1 MADVPFF
8 QLQRASGV
16 MNVTETCLQQP
27 AGPTPDLCEY
37 QPEAALVACQ
47 AGGCGG
53 GTVGAHL
60 RFSALTWSSSQL
72 TAVAAPDQG
81 CSLLCHVP
89 QRSFA
94 GSADSI
100 PFACV
105 FALASSRCSLLSPLL
120 PVFDSILLSHCL
132 LLVPGGAEYRLA
144 LEEIPGGCVRLL
156 NGGLDEL
163 SCLS

>member
-1 MADVPFF
+1 M
-8 QLQRASGV
+8 
-16 MNVTETCLQQP
+16 MNDTETCLQQP
-27 AGPTPDLCEY
+27 AGPTPGLCEY

-47 AGGCGG
+47 AGG
-53 GTVGAHL
+53 TIGARL

-81 CSLLCHVP
+81 WSLLCHAP
-89 QRSFA
+89 QRSFV
-94 GSADSI
+94 GGADSV
-100 PFACV
+100 PSACV

-120 PVFDSILLSHCL
+120 PVFEPSLLFCCL
-132 LLVPGGAEYRLA
+132 LLVPGGAEYMLA

-156 NGGLDEL
+156 NRGLDEL

>member
-1 MADVPFF
+1 MIQKHAFSS
-8 QLQRASGV
+8 QLAPHQVFVNTSQRQRWSPARPGV
-16 MNVTETCLQQP
+16 
-27 AGPTPDLCEY
+27 
-37 QPEAALVACQ
+37 
-47 AGGCGG
+47 GGDR
-53 GTVGAHL
+53 GAHL

-89 QRSFA
+89 QRSFV
-94 GSADSI
+94 GSADSV
-100 PFACV
+100 PSACV